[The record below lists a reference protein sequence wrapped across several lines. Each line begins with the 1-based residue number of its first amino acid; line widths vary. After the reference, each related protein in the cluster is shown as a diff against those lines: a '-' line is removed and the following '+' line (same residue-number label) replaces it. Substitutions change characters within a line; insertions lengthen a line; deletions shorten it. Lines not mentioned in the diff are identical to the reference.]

1 MFTSLKGETSLV
13 EDALGVIRTVFDS
26 IPTFWGPA
34 ELGSVF
40 RLYLDALALGHA
52 DEIGPCVRRVASR
65 APTAA
70 LLSTYFEIWP
80 SISDANA
87 EASLYSSFNELLRSA
102 QQAYRL
108 IAHWRLF

>member
-1 MFTSLKGETSLV
+1 LTSGIFERCSPSFSQGETSSLV
-13 EDALGVIRTVFDS
+13 EDALDVIRAVFDA
-26 IPTFWGPA
+26 IPTFWGSA
-34 ELGSVF
+34 ELGCVF

-80 SISDANA
+80 SISDATA
-87 EASLYSSFNELLRSA
+87 EASLYSSLMN
-102 QQAYRL
+102 
-108 IAHWRLF
+108 

>member
-1 MFTSLKGETSLV
+1 MVFWTDIYLSQGETSSLV
-13 EDALGVIRTVFDS
+13 EDALDVIRAVFDA
-26 IPTFWGPA
+26 IPTFWGSA

-87 EASLYSSFNELLRSA
+87 EASLYSGLN
-102 QQAYRL
+102 
-108 IAHWRLF
+108 

>member
-1 MFTSLKGETSLV
+1 MTDVYLAQGETSLV
-13 EDALGVIRTVFDS
+13 EDALGVIRTVFDT
-26 IPTFWGPA
+26 IPTFWGHA

-52 DEIGPCVRRVASR
+52 DEIGPCVRRIASR

-87 EASLYSSFNELLRSA
+87 EASFHINELLRSVHKRV
-102 QQAYRL
+102 RL
-108 IAHWRLF
+108 AAHCRLF

>member
-1 MFTSLKGETSLV
+1 M
-13 EDALGVIRTVFDS
+13 IRTVFDA
-26 IPTFWGPA
+26 IPTFWGSA

-65 APTAA
+65 APAAA

-80 SISDANA
+80 SISEEKA
-87 EASLYSSFNELLRSA
+87 EASYYSSSMNYCVGS
-102 QQAYRL
+102 
-108 IAHWRLF
+108 